1 MNIFNTKTPLWLRL
15 SLLLFVLISELSGAD
30 NIPAYD
36 LNDDTQ
42 LFSISSSHWED
53 TSLIATPTEAKAQL
67 VNGALIKSHFSIP
80 MTKASHWFAFTL
92 TNVTDHALAKSVY
105 LKQAYPEIV
114 NLHYQHQGK
123 WVSDAN
129 GTDIALNKRN
139 VNNILPVFNIN
150 LDANESRTFY
160 LEIHSKIKILEL
172 NFHVDALKYSHSI
185 GDLHSVLV
193 TLFIGSGILVSLINS
208 LMYLSFK
215 DKSYLYFSAYC
226 FSFVAATFA
235 MNSFDLFFEFQLQ
248 DRRFLL
254 LFYHSMI
261 FFLSLFVSEVLQ
273 DRKDMPWIRM
283 LLRASRGLV
292 LTIAVLTLYDGN
304 YFSYTLIIFM
314 PISILFLCIMIYA
327 STSGEAHAK
336 LLSLGIALFLSGA
349 LCTMLVNVGVL
360 PGNVWTLHGV
370 LIGSVAEILI
380 FSLAL
385 FRRVLSLNIAV
396 NMANLSALSLS
407 QQAQATLEK
416 TVVERTKE
424 LNQAK
429 QVAEEANENR
439 SDFFANINHEMRTP
453 LNGIL
458 GIIGIIGQQGERTVS
473 ERHFKTLKTASH
485 QLSSLVSNVLDHS
498 KLSNNA
504 VLEVQRIN
512 FNVSDLVN
520 ELEDTFFNMADDKG
534 LALSFQIQGDLML
547 DRNGDYGKLRQV
559 LINIMGNAIKFT
571 QSGQVELIVCQGAL
585 NGEIT
590 FNITDTGDGIAEEQ
604 MPNIFTAYHQVPGCN
619 GIRHEGSGL
628 GLSISNTL
636 TAIMGGTL
644 NVKSKLGKGTQ
655 FSLCLPLKPLLV
667 YHKKSA
673 HISRASKQVDLSGTC
688 ILVVDDSVVNQEV
701 VDAFLSSTGITLIAV
716 TDGQQALDRFKQGG
730 IDIVLMDLHMDLMD
744 GITATRLIREFETKS
759 NVEHCPI
766 ILHTADTGE
775 NVLNDADQ
783 AGVDHCLYKPYTQ
796 VQLISTL
803 CEFIDLE
810 FDSQNVDVVEVSHMK
825 HLVDRFLEYCNTSLN
840 TCHTHI
846 ELNNFEALDK
856 EVHQMLGNCGV
867 FGATSMHDTLKKVKD
882 LLNENKVEPLP
893 LLLLLTTVKDQ
904 LLVYRQ
910 TAKLQ

>member
-15 SLLLFVLISELSGAD
+15 SLLLFVLISELSSAD

-304 YFSYTLIIFM
+304 YFSYTLG
-314 PISILFLCIMIYA
+314 
-327 STSGEAHAK
+327 ST
-336 LLSLGIALFLSGA
+336 
-349 LCTMLVNVGVL
+349 
-360 PGNVWTLHGV
+360 P
-370 LIGSVAEILI
+370 
-380 FSLAL
+380 
-385 FRRVLSLNIAV
+385 
-396 NMANLSALSLS
+396 
-407 QQAQATLEK
+407 
-416 TVVERTKE
+416 
-424 LNQAK
+424 NQA
-429 QVAEEANENR
+429 EA
-439 SDFFANINHEMRTP
+439 
-453 LNGIL
+453 
-458 GIIGIIGQQGERTVS
+458 
-473 ERHFKTLKTASH
+473 
-485 QLSSLVSNVLDHS
+485 
-498 KLSNNA
+498 
-504 VLEVQRIN
+504 
-512 FNVSDLVN
+512 
-520 ELEDTFFNMADDKG
+520 
-534 LALSFQIQGDLML
+534 
-547 DRNGDYGKLRQV
+547 
-559 LINIMGNAIKFT
+559 
-571 QSGQVELIVCQGAL
+571 
-585 NGEIT
+585 
-590 FNITDTGDGIAEEQ
+590 
-604 MPNIFTAYHQVPGCN
+604 
-619 GIRHEGSGL
+619 
-628 GLSISNTL
+628 
-636 TAIMGGTL
+636 
-644 NVKSKLGKGTQ
+644 
-655 FSLCLPLKPLLV
+655 
-667 YHKKSA
+667 SA
-673 HISRASKQVDLSGTC
+673 H
-688 ILVVDDSVVNQEV
+688 
-701 VDAFLSSTGITLIAV
+701 
-716 TDGQQALDRFKQGG
+716 
-730 IDIVLMDLHMDLMD
+730 
-744 GITATRLIREFETKS
+744 
-759 NVEHCPI
+759 
-766 ILHTADTGE
+766 
-775 NVLNDADQ
+775 
-783 AGVDHCLYKPYTQ
+783 
-796 VQLISTL
+796 
-803 CEFIDLE
+803 
-810 FDSQNVDVVEVSHMK
+810 
-825 HLVDRFLEYCNTSLN
+825 
-840 TCHTHI
+840 
-846 ELNNFEALDK
+846 
-856 EVHQMLGNCGV
+856 HQ
-867 FGATSMHDTLKKVKD
+867 
-882 LLNENKVEPLP
+882 
-893 LLLLLTTVKDQ
+893 
-904 LLVYRQ
+904 
-910 TAKLQ
+910 